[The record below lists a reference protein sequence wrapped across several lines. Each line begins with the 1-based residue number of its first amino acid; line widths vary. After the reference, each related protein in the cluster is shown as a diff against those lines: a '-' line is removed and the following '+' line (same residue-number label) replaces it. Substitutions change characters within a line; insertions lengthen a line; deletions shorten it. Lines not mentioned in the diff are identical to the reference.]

1 MSNLTISL
9 TGSEVKADFYGNNA
23 WLRNDSAGVV
33 YAGKTAG
40 VAEGVDGVV
49 SIPAGGSAP
58 VYDARGT
65 VFLLG
70 TGSVQLVGSDYSTNP
85 FKTSA
90 QSGGSGADEVARAAI
105 SAHAGNSAIHLTSEQ
120 LDSAVAG
127 ANAYADGKDGETL
140 AAAQT
145 YADSAAENAVSTA
158 NAYTDE
164 HAAQAGHTHMVS
176 EITDFPEIPASG
188 GSGVTSAQLGEAITQ
203 HNSDENAH
211 AELFAKAAAP
221 APTAF
226 SVLANA
232 WTELAETVAGCGY
245 SAEIAAEG
253 VTAADYPDVYFDE
266 NSLEAAAGIVAGTA
280 EGKVVLYAKTAPA
293 TALSGAY
300 FIRKG
305 SAV

>member
-203 HNSDENAH
+203 HNSDPNAH
-211 AELFAKAAAP
+211 AAVSYQIKGIKDRMRAIEIA
-221 APTAF
+221 
-226 SVLANA
+226 VGIEELANPFA
-232 WTELAETVAGCGY
+232 
-245 SAEIAAEG
+245 
-253 VTAADYPDVYFDE
+253 VTFGNLDGITANAVWNADE
-266 NSLEAAAGIVAGTA
+266 ARLE
-280 EGKVVLYAKTAPA
+280 
-293 TALSGAY
+293 
-300 FIRKG
+300 F
-305 SAV
+305 

>member
-1 MSNLTISL
+1 MVKTIVL
-9 TGSEVKADFYGNNA
+9 DGAEAAVTFTGANA
-23 WLRNDSAGVV
+23 WLRNDGTSVI
-33 YAGKTAG
+33 YAGKSAG
-40 VAEGVDGVV
+40 IAAGADDVV

-65 VFLLG
+65 VYLLG
-70 TGSVQLVGSDYSTNP
+70 AGSVQLVGSDYSTNP

-105 SAHAGNSAIHLTSEQ
+105 NAHAGNSAIHLTSEQ

-140 AAAQT
+140 AAAQI
-145 YADSAAENAVSTA
+145 YADSAAENAVGTA

-164 HAAQAGHTHMVS
+164 RAAQAGHTHTVS

-226 SVLANA
+226 SVSADA

-245 SAEIAAEG
+245 LAEIAAEG
-253 VTAADYPDVYFDE
+253 VTVADYPDVYFDE
-266 NSLEAAAGIVAGTA
+266 NSIEAAAGIVAGTA
-280 EGKVVLYAKTAPA
+280 AGKVVLYAKSIPA
-293 TALSGAY
+293 TALCGAY
-300 FIRKG
+300 FVRKG
-305 SAV
+305 ATE

>member
-1 MSNLTISL
+1 MVKTVILEGAEVAVAF
-9 TGSEVKADFYGNNA
+9 TGANA
-23 WLRNDSAGVV
+23 WLRNDGEKAIYASKNAGISAG
-33 YAGKTAG
+33 A
-40 VAEGVDGVV
+40 DDVV

-65 VFLLG
+65 VYIKG
-70 TGSVQLVGSDYSTNP
+70 AGSVQLIGSNYAVNP

-90 QSGGSGADEVARAAI
+90 QSGGSGADEIARAAI
-105 SAHAGNSAIHLTSEQ
+105 NAHAGNSAIHLTSEQ

-127 ANAYADGKDGETL
+127 ANAYADEKDVETLAAAKEYAEGLATGGGVSQNYVDEKDGETL

-145 YADSAAENAVSTA
+145 YADSAAENAVGTT

-164 HAAQAGHTHMVS
+164 QLSEAVS
-176 EITDFPEIPASG
+176 A
-188 GSGVTSAQLGEAITQ
+188 
-203 HNSDENAH
+203 HNTDENAH

-226 SVLANA
+226 SVSADA

-253 VTAADYPDVYFDE
+253 VTAADYPDIYFDE
-266 NSLEAAAGIVAGTA
+266 NSLEAAAGIVVGTA
-280 EGKVVLYAKTAPA
+280 AGKVVLYAKTAPA